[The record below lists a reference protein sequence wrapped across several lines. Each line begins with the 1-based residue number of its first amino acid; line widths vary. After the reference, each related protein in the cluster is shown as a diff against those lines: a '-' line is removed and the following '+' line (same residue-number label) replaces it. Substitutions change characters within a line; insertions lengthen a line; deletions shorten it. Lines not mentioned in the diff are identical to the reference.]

1 MRMLKKKLKKLFDLQ
16 LFYDTVTKIC
26 TYLAEVKKNPITSYD
41 TLTKIRRTQ
50 RTISLFSRL
59 SSKTIYAM
67 LNTIRKLKQRIVRVD
82 KNEWTCW
89 STFRV

>member
-1 MRMLKKKLKKLFDLQ
+1 MLKKKLKKLFDLQ

-26 TYLAEVKKNPITSYD
+26 TYLAEIKKNPITSYD
-41 TLTKIRRTQ
+41 TLMMIRRTQ

-67 LNTIRKLKQRIVRVD
+67 LNTIRKLKQRIVRVN
-82 KNEWTCW
+82 KNE
-89 STFRV
+89 